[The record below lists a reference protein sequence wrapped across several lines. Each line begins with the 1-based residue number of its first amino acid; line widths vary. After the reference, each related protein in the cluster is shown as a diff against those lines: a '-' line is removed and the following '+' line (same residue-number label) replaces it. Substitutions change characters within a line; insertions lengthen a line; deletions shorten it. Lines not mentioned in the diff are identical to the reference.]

1 MCFLV
6 LSKHEI
12 AKKVR
17 LLIYS
22 IIPLQYLFDEKA
34 KRMLLKCV
42 QNSSCFKYLS
52 GFYASEFG
60 YILHG

>member
-1 MCFLV
+1 MKLP
-6 LSKHEI
+6 
-12 AKKVR
+12 KKVR